1 MQLPEK
7 RGMSFRRQ
15 MFIERYRLSRYSDQ
29 REQQGNLRRVDRN
42 YVQGKISES
51 QGVIQSRN
59 KAKRDWT

>member
-29 REQQGNLRRVDRN
+29 REEQGNLRRVD
-42 YVQGKISES
+42 GS
-51 QGVIQSRN
+51 QGLNSLPSVDI
-59 KAKRDWT
+59 